1 MPQHTILYMKL
12 VVKIKLCFYTIAIRI
27 ANKLH
32 VSNVQDKTKTESGPQ
47 VSLSLPP

>member
-12 VVKIKLCFYTIAIRI
+12 VRI